1 MTTIYGIFIDNK
13 CIYVGSTGRIDIED
27 RWKEHKKA
35 LKKGKHSNKTLQK
48 KYDTYG
54 DLFEYRIIK
63 EIKSD
68 NTLIKFFAESLV
80 NSIYKPT
87 SNKCIIAQGRMRV
100 ILQRCDVGLANNL
113 LDVIC
118 NY

>member
-1 MTTIYGIFIDNK
+1 MTIIYGIFIEDK
-13 CIYVGSTGRIDIED
+13 CIYVGSTERDIED
-27 RWKEHKKA
+27 RWKEHRKA
-35 LKKGKHSNKTLQK
+35 LEKGKHSNKTLQK

-80 NSIYKPT
+80 NSIYKPVC
-87 SNKCIIAQGRMRV
+87 NKCIIAQGRMRV
-100 ILQRCDVGLANNL
+100 ILQRTEPDLAERL
-113 LDVIC
+113 LNVIC